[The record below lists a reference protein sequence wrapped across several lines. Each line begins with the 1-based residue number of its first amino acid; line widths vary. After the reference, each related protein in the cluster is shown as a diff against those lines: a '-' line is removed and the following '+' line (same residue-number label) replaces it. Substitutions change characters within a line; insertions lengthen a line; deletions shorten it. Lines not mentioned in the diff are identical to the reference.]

1 MTEDEEDSTKDEVP
15 QRSDLLQDSNNNV
28 HHDTEIEEGSTEKSR
43 NVNIVG
49 NGGGDKGRSN
59 ERTYALGHTLIN
71 TNNGVLCNAA
81 SGLDGPNVLVM
92 WSATSSDMY
101 NVVVK
106 RASVKK

>member
-1 MTEDEEDSTKDEVP
+1 MTEDEEDSTKDEV
-15 QRSDLLQDSNNNV
+15 QRLDLLQDSNNNV

-49 NGGGDKGRSN
+49 RWGGGDKGQSIKELTRLAIHSS
-59 ERTYALGHTLIN
+59 TQIMACY
-71 TNNGVLCNAA
+71 VAA
-81 SGLDGPNVLVM
+81 SGLDGPIVLVM
-92 WSATSSDMY
+92 WSTASSDMY